1 MTIRDVITELVR
13 KECESHRLIDL
24 GLLASVEEGVDLL
37 FPKFEA
43 DGLSVLRDADRF
55 RIWRKE
61 VLQFF
66 YRKLDYAVFVRN
78 AWLSDV
84 FMRYLFALKKRQIAR
99 LRERHKAPTIDR
111 DLAVGGRTFAFKLS
125 GMLAEELFRQKRSA
139 LLSAE
144 TPDKLEEICDLCC
157 RAIFPIDMAGLL
169 ERLKKNDTPFW
180 DDLYL
185 TIEKIAQTVTFRQS
199 VSIQYRKEVLQDIGT
214 DTFFLLRKKIGQE
227 EFPAFETALH
237 FRHYIARICLNKCR
251 EAVRKYNLSDIELTL
266 TGEMSLEVEEE
277 ETVEVDLPNGGL
289 DGIDFDNEEEVGF
302 CLAAVLFDK
311 WEPWYSVL
319 TRGIEDRIELLFLH
333 YVEGLSYEEIAVGK
347 GVETSTEERR
357 RLVNKL
363 RQDAVRT
370 RHLLKWRF
378 VELLKK
384 M

>member
-99 LRERHKAPTIDR
+99 LREQHKAPTIDR

-185 TIEKIAQTVTFRQS
+185 TIEKIAQTVP
-199 VSIQYRKEVLQDIGT
+199 
-214 DTFFLLRKKIGQE
+214 LRKKIGQE